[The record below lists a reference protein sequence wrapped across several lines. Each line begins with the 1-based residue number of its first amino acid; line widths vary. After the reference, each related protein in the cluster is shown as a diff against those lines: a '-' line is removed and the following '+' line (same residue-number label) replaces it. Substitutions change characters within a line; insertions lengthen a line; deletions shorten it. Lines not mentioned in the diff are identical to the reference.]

1 MPGVRRE
8 DTIELLIEGDLGG
21 GLTVTALAGTIVAMI
36 IPIVITTIASG
47 VSTQARNPRK
57 SVPWRIGRSMT

>member
-1 MPGVRRE
+1 MLGVRRE

-36 IPIVITTIASG
+36 IPIIITTIASG

-57 SVPWRIGRSMT
+57 SVPWRIGRSMA